1 MKTIFSLDSTFID
14 GKKLKAARE
23 ASQLSV
29 AELAFSLTISNEQL
43 VCIEEGSMKP
53 FYSIA
58 HKLIAVRKLAKAL
71 HIPFE
76 QVVSEPD
83 TQIAAKLSDQPLP
96 VTQNADEQTTPH
108 AYVLRETATRRNSEI
123 RRSAYLL
130 SAVLLAGIVLYANF
144 SGGSDEIV
152 PPAAHQSVPIQE
164 ADKPA
169 AISAATI
176 TAAAGKSEPAVASD
190 PCASEP
196 TEASTASPTALPSW
210 SPAFQRKPS
219 QSVYLV
225 SRQGSAVCV
234 SDANGQSAQL
244 ILKPMVGQSFSGKP
258 PYIVRSSQLA
268 LVDMYLQGVKVKV
281 PEQSNAIRLVP
292 SRQRMPEA
300 TVSAN

>member
-14 GKKLKAARE
+14 GNKLKAARE

-53 FYSIA
+53 FYSVA

-76 QVVSEPD
+76 QVVSGAD
-83 TQIAAKLSDQPLP
+83 TELAAKLSEQPQA
-96 VTQNADEQTTPH
+96 VTQHADEQTTPH
-108 AYVLRETATRRNSEI
+108 AYVLRETASRRNSEI
-123 RRSAYLL
+123 HRSAYLL
-130 SAVLLAGIVLYANF
+130 TTVLLAGIVLYANF
-144 SGGSDEIV
+144 SGGSDAIV
-152 PPAAHQSVPIQE
+152 PPAAHQSVPIEE

-169 AISAATI
+169 AIAVATI
-176 TAAAGKSEPAVASD
+176 NTAAGKTEAAVASD
-190 PCASEP
+190 PCA
-196 TEASTASPTALPSW
+196 TEASKATSAELPSW

-225 SRQGSAVCV
+225 SRQGGAVCV
-234 SDANGQSAQL
+234 SDAGGQSAQL
-244 ILKPMVGQSFSGKP
+244 VLKPMVGQSFSGKP

-268 LVDMYLQGVKVKV
+268 LVDMYLQGLKVKV
-281 PEQSNAIRLVP
+281 PEQSNAIRLVL